1 MKFLLLLQILDYEQT
16 IREVIVSGVVFSPC
30 PCCLKRTPDRRL
42 NFLFQFS
49 FSKSPLVKRKISRAS
64 TMHPGNFLGW
74 ASWTDSLSP
83 PMHTVM
89 SRDQFNSIRM
99 RENLV
104 VNYKTKKIFL

>member
-1 MKFLLLLQILDYEQT
+1 
-16 IREVIVSGVVFSPC
+16 
-30 PCCLKRTPDRRL
+30 
-42 NFLFQFS
+42 
-49 FSKSPLVKRKISRAS
+49 
-64 TMHPGNFLGW
+64 MHPGNFHGW
-74 ASWTDSLSP
+74 ASWTDSVSP